1 MTVQLVFHGKE
12 NAFYQAQT
20 MPTAQFVEQGNASV
34 HLTKQSLLQNHSLIR
49 ADNLETLRYL
59 HQQEMRYHVIYI
71 DPPYNSNLK
80 STYNDSHGSPE
91 NWLAMMAPRLVLAR
105 NILSQD
111 GVLFVSIDDRE
122 CASLTLLLREI
133 FGDENHVGTIKWR
146 KKRKPSF
153 LDKHFSSLIE
163 YVLVFAKDKK
173 NLTKLSQGVSQ
184 ECSRPVLN
192 RSNALGTRI
201 LRAGTPAHCPDGIYA
216 AGRYLNK
223 TLAIELKSDAIV
235 EQGKLKHNVEAHGP
249 FRVNQEILDKSLFIT
264 KKFGLRRFVLPEE
277 FKPRNATDDATGDFE
292 SNEDGETQLRNL
304 FSGKK
309 VFDFPKPTGLIQ
321 NLIKMYNNK
330 SCDRILCLDFFAGSG
345 TLAHAVYELN
355 LTENK
360 YVFCCVQNEEKN
372 LRSSDAESF
381 ETIADIAQARIQAVE
396 KKYHIFPTC
405 KVFTAKT

>member
-1 MTVQLVFHGKE
+1 MTVQLVFQGKE
-12 NAFYQAQT
+12 NAFYQSQILST
-20 MPTAQFVEQGNASV
+20 SQFVEQGNEAAQ
-34 HLTKQSLLQNHSLIR
+34 LTKQDLLQNHSFIR

-59 HQQEMRYHVIYI
+59 HQQQMHYHVIYI
-71 DPPYNSNLK
+71 DPPYNSNNK
-80 STYNDSHGSPE
+80 STYNDSHGSPG
-91 NWLAMMAPRLVLAR
+91 NWLAMMMPRLILAR
-105 NILSQD
+105 DILTQD

-122 CASLTLLLREI
+122 CATLTLLLREI
-133 FGDENHVGTIKWR
+133 FGAENHVGTIKWR

-173 NLTKLSQGVSQ
+173 NLAKLSNGVSK

-192 RSNALGTRI
+192 RSNAMGTRI
-201 LRAGTPAHCPDGIYA
+201 LRAGTPAHCADGIYP
-216 AGRYLNK
+216 AGSYLNK
-223 TLAIELKSDAIV
+223 TLAIDLKTNAVV
-235 EQGKLKHNVEAHGP
+235 EQGKLKHDVEASGP

-304 FSGKK
+304 FAGKK
-309 VFDFPKPTGLIQ
+309 VFDFPKPIGLIQ

-330 SCDRILCLDFFAGSG
+330 HCDRILCLDFFAGSA

-360 YVFCCVQNEEKN
+360 YVFCCIQNEEKN
-372 LRSSDAESF
+372 LKQPEAESF